1 MTDLKRPVSILAAT
15 LTLVTGCTAQ
25 LTSNTLDMQESYR
38 GLFTKQILYNI
49 GQAMDEKSTFF
60 PSQFLIGTGAAET
73 TNSIAPSIGIPLPT
87 TTITN
92 TLAQAVGAVTT
103 NTLTNTSQTAFT
115 NATLGVTLTDAW
127 RYSWGVNNR
136 TDPDELRRLRALY
149 LYAAGVTPHACRN
162 DDGGEINGQDNCF
175 IQQYVMQGGRQS
187 VNQAFV
193 DQPGCVLC
201 VRKLRPGEKPADN
214 SIQTN
219 LQVNKRLRP
228 GFITKRP
235 TPGFHAF
242 ASYGSMRFYVSDE
255 GGEEAFADFMLF
267 ILEAMS
273 STQPVPFGL
282 APPKPGPGAGGAA
295 PASRMPLPPKSQFQ
309 QPFNFSLPL

>member
-1 MTDLKRPVSILAAT
+1 MAKLLVGLQAMVW
-15 LTLVTGCTAQ
+15 TLVTGCTAQ

-60 PSQFLIGTGAAET
+60 PSQFLIGTGSAET
-73 TNSIAPSIGIPLPT
+73 SNSIAPSIGIPLPT
-87 TTITN
+87 TTVTN
-92 TLAQAVGAVTT
+92 TLAQAVGAIST
-103 NTLTNTSQTAFT
+103 NTLTNTSQTAFS

-127 RYSWGVNNR
+127 KYSWGVNNR

-149 LYAAGVTPHACRN
+149 LYAAGVTPHACRD
-162 DDGGEINGQDNCF
+162 DDGEEITGRDNCF

-201 VRKLRPGEKPADN
+201 ARKLRPGEKPVDN
-214 SIQTN
+214 GIQTN
-219 LQVNKRLRP
+219 LQINKRLRP
-228 GFITKRP
+228 GFITKKQ
-235 TPGFHAF
+235 TPGYHAF
-242 ASYGSMRFYVSDE
+242 ASYGSTRFYVIDDE
-255 GGEEAFADFMLF
+255 GDEAFADFMLF

-273 STQPVPFGL
+273 ATQAIPFGY
-282 APPKPGPGAGGAA
+282 APKQTPGAGGAA
-295 PASRMPLPPKSQFQ
+295 PAARMPMPPKSQFQ

>member
-1 MTDLKRPVSILAAT
+1 MVMSKWSVVLQAMM

-60 PSQFLIGTGAAET
+60 PSQFLIGTGSAET
-73 TNSIAPSIGIPLPT
+73 SNSIAPSIGIPLPT
-87 TTITN
+87 TTVTN
-92 TLAQAVGAVTT
+92 TLASAVGAVTT
-103 NTLTNTSQTAFT
+103 NTLTNTSQTAFS

-127 RYSWGVNNR
+127 KYTWGVTNR

-149 LYAAGVTPHACRN
+149 LYAAGATPDTCR
-162 DDGGEINGQDNCF
+162 DDEGQEIRGQDNCF
-175 IQQYVMQGGRQS
+175 VQQYVMQGGRQS

-201 VRKLRPGEKPADN
+201 ARKLRPGEKPVDN

-219 LQVNKRLRP
+219 LQINKRLRP
-228 GFITKRP
+228 GFVTKRP

-242 ASYGSMRFYVSDE
+242 ASYGSTRFYVADE
-255 GGEEAFADFMLF
+255 GGDEAFADFMLF

-273 STQPVPFGL
+273 ATQQVPFAY
-282 APPKPGPGAGGAA
+282 APKAAPGAGRAA
-295 PASRMPLPPKSQFQ
+295 PVSRMPLPPKSQFQ